1 MTFKTCSF
9 KNEPSKQTNSL
20 KLIKL
25 PKKNIWENY
34 RRVCLIIASTGSC
47 LVFWQHVTLG
57 RKLFGFFVLWNLLT
71 SFLPPNPWYS
81 VWVCPRVSSHV
92 SLSLNFK
99 VRSKCVHVPPL
110 KLMKGC
116 WHSSWLHPRRP
127 IPLAG
132 AALRNQH
139 WSGSPIS
146 PTRAVM
152 ASVIKARTLC
162 CAGPVS
168 LSPLE
173 EHTTTMG

>member
-1 MTFKTCSF
+1 MV
-9 KNEPSKQTNSL
+9 NQTSRQY
-20 KLIKL
+20 
-25 PKKNIWENY
+25 IWEYY
-34 RRVCLIIASTGSC
+34 RRVCLIIASTCSC
-47 LVFWQHVTLG
+47 LVFWQHVILW
-57 RKLFGFFVLWNLLT
+57 LESCFFFMPWNLLT
-71 SFLPPNPWYS
+71 SFLPPDPSYS
-81 VWVCPRVSSHV
+81 VWLCPRVSSHV

-99 VRSKCVHVPPL
+99 VTSKCVHVPPL

-146 PTRAVM
+146 PTRTVM
-152 ASVIKARTLC
+152 ASVIKGWTSC
-162 CAGPVS
+162 CSGPVS
-168 LSPLE
+168 LSPPE